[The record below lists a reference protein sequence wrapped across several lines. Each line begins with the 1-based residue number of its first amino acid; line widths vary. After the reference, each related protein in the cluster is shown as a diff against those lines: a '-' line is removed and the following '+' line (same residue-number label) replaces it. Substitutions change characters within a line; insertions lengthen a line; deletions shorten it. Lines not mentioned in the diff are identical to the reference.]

1 MSLGRLMA
9 HRLWSLGHTTR
20 LSGDAVTGVGLQLD
34 HPALFFGQR
43 GPPEC
48 QPSEH
53 GILAGWG
60 VRTRV
65 PESHSGVHDLQPMS
79 PNAGFLISRGLE
91 DALGSAGH
99 TPDGDDIRHFF

>member
-20 LSGDAVTGVGLQLD
+20 LSGDAVTGVGLHVG
-34 HPALFFGQR
+34 HPPLVFGQR

-53 GILAGWG
+53 GILAAWG
-60 VRTRV
+60 VRISV
-65 PESHSGVHDLQPMS
+65 PERNSGAR
-79 PNAGFLISRGLE
+79 N
-91 DALGSAGH
+91 DAQRRL
-99 TPDGDDIRHFF
+99 P